1 VSDSKD
7 QEQNPSL
14 TNTTDDAKFLA
25 QVVGN
30 LIAFQERHM
39 KTQDT
44 IVRRDLF
51 WRNMRAAI
59 LALAFVIG
67 PVIYSFGLSS
77 LLSGKSINEDYVAL
91 VRVEGPIDAGTK
103 ANANKIN
110 ESLRAAFEDEQSE
123 GVVVLI
129 NSPGG
134 SPVQSSLINERIR
147 SLREMHPQKK
157 LWVVGEDY
165 VTSGA
170 YFIAVASD
178 NICVNRSTMT
188 GSIGVIISG
197 WGLDK
202 LIDRYNIERR
212 VFTAGENKNR
222 LDMFSEMSE
231 PDQEKVDALL
241 GNLHNHFIEAVRV
254 GREDKLRAEPLQLF
268 SGDYWTGEEALK
280 MGLVDGLC
288 NLPDVL
294 ESEFGVRQVKDY
306 TEPPSLFASFSNRFG
321 AYADEFINAR
331 SVARPMYMP

>member
-1 VSDSKD
+1 MSDQDS
-7 QEQNPSL
+7 QQPSED
-14 TNTTDDAKFLA
+14 NTSQDTQFLA
-25 QVVGN
+25 NVVAN

-39 KTQDT
+39 KTQDA

-51 WRNMRAAI
+51 WRNIRAGL
-59 LALAFVIG
+59 LAAAFIIG

-91 VRVEGPIDAGTK
+91 VRVEGPIDASTK
-103 ANANKIN
+103 ANATKIN
-110 ESLRAAFEDEQSE
+110 ESLHAAFEDEKAK

-147 SLREMHPQKK
+147 SLRDTHPDKK

-222 LDMFSEMSE
+222 LDMFSEMSDT
-231 PDQEKVDALL
+231 DQVKVDALL
-241 GNLHNHFIEAVRV
+241 NNLHRHFIEAVQV
-254 GREDKLRAEPLQLF
+254 GREDKLRAEPDRLF
-268 SGDYWTGEEALK
+268 SGDYWTGEEAVE

-288 NLPDVL
+288 NLAGVL
-294 ESEFGVRQVKDY
+294 ASEYGVRQVKDF
-306 TEPPSLFASFSNRFG
+306 TAPPSLFASFSNRFG
-321 AYADEFINAR
+321 AAADEFIHAR
-331 SVARPMYMP
+331 SVARPMYLP